1 VVCGEHKT
9 AHLFEK
15 QRRAFLRCRGCGLV
29 RVDPLPE
36 PEELSRYYDRAHR
49 EGSYS
54 TFVSAQEVRELIAK
68 HRLSAVGSL
77 VKRGRWLDL
86 GCSSG
91 DLVAAVQA
99 AGFEAEGL
107 DLSAE
112 AVGRAKARGLT
123 VGCLPVEAFEPAHA
137 FETISAF
144 DLLEHLLDPRGFLR
158 RVRGWLTADGRLL
171 LTMPDV
177 RSVYPRL
184 LMRRHW
190 FYYWPDEHLF
200 YFDRST
206 ITRLLEEE
214 GFEVMRLSRA
224 TKPLTLDYA
233 ARSLELFNR
242 RLGRLVRCGADALPE
257 SLLKRPWPV
266 YLGEM
271 LVVARPSPRR

>member
-1 VVCGEHKT
+1 VVCGQRET

-15 QRRAFLRCRGCGLV
+15 QRRAFVRCLGCGLI

-54 TFVSAQEVRELIAK
+54 TFVSAQEVRELIAR
-68 HRLSAVGSL
+68 HRLSMVGSL
-77 VKRGRWLDL
+77 VRQGRWLDL

-91 DLVAAVQA
+91 DLVAAVEA
-99 AGFEAEGL
+99 TGIEAEGL
-107 DLSAE
+107 DLSME
-112 AVGRAKARGLT
+112 AVERARARGLK
-123 VGCLPVEAFEPAHA
+123 VRCLPVEAFEPAHA
-137 FETISAF
+137 FETVSAF

-158 RVRGWLTADGRLL
+158 RVRGWLRGDGHLL
-171 LTMPDV
+171 LTTPDV

-206 ITRLLEEE
+206 VTRLLEEE
-214 GFEVMRLSRA
+214 GFEVMRISRA
-224 TKPLTLDYA
+224 TKPLTMDYA

-242 RLGRLVRCGADALPE
+242 RLGRLVRFGVDAIPARLRG
-257 SLLKRPWPV
+257 RPWPV

-271 LVVARPSPRR
+271 LIVARPTRGG